1 MLNAPAHF
9 LAPTVNPYTIMQA
22 ARDAAE
28 QAGFRVATAPP
39 PRVYWPVV
47 AYRNPLDYMFTT
59 GPPPLLVE
67 PPLAVAASAATLLQY
82 SRAKSSLL
90 RSSQKGQP
98 SGFTAAPGCDGTT
111 YKVLREGSGAAVK
124 KGSMVTLHARG
135 VVQQTG
141 KKFWSTED
149 PGQQAFSY
157 QAGVGQV
164 IKGWDQGLLGAKIG
178 ETRQVII
185 VGKEGYG
192 SAGFPA
198 WGIPPDATLDFTL
211 QVLEIK

>member
-9 LAPTVNPYTIMQA
+9 LAPTANPYTIIQA

-28 QAGFRVATAPP
+28 RAGFKVATAPP

-47 AYRNPLDYMFTT
+47 AYRSPLDYMFTT

-67 PPLAVAASAATLLQY
+67 PPLPVAASAATLLQ
-82 SRAKSSLL
+82 SSKVKSVHRDL
-90 RSSQKGQP
+90 KNQP
-98 SGFTAAPGCDGTT
+98 PADFTPAPGCDGTT
-111 YKVLREGSGAAVK
+111 YKILTEGSGAVVK
-124 KGSMVTLHARG
+124 KGSMVTLHATG

-141 KKFWSTED
+141 KKFWSTKD

-164 IKGWDQGLLGAKIG
+164 IKGWDQGLLGMKLG